1 MGKRNGVRRGGSIAE
16 KMAGPLESLETVG
29 EGNEIGRGVSIGW
42 RAFTQALEGAILEP
56 GGRTAFA
63 HHFLTPAS
71 PLHFLS
77 AYVLFLIISSD
88 AFPAFSGVILR
99 GFSILI

>member
-1 MGKRNGVRRGGSIAE
+1 MWWKRSGEDGRTIGIAGDEWERGT
-16 KMAGPLESLETVG
+16 KLEE
-29 EGNEIGRGVSIGW
+29 EVSIGW
-42 RAFTQALEGAILEP
+42 RAFTRALEGAILEL

-63 HHFLTPAS
+63 HHSLARLAS

>member
-1 MGKRNGVRRGGSIAE
+1 MWRKCSGEDGRTIGIAGDGWERGTKVE
-16 KMAGPLESLETVG
+16 EE
-29 EGNEIGRGVSIGW
+29 VSIGW
-42 RAFTQALEGAILEP
+42 GAFIQALEGAILEP

-63 HHFLTPAS
+63 HHFLTRPAS

>member
-1 MGKRNGVRRGGSIAE
+1 MWRKCSGEDGRTIRTAGDGWE
-16 KMAGPLESLETVG
+16 KGTKLEE
-29 EGNEIGRGVSIGW
+29 EVSIWW

-56 GGRTAFA
+56 GGRTAFV
-63 HHFLTPAS
+63 HHFPTRPAS

-88 AFPAFSGVILR
+88 AFPAFSGVILH
-99 GFSILI
+99 GFSFFI

>member
-1 MGKRNGVRRGGSIAE
+1 MLRKCSGEDGRTIGTAGDGWKRGT
-16 KMAGPLESLETVG
+16 KLEE
-29 EGNEIGRGVSIGW
+29 EVSIGW
-42 RAFTQALEGAILEP
+42 RAFIQALEGAILEP

-63 HHFLTPAS
+63 HHFLTRPAS

-77 AYVLFLIISSD
+77 IYVPFLIISSD

-99 GFSILI
+99 GFSFFI

>member
-1 MGKRNGVRRGGSIAE
+1 MWQKCSGEDGKITGITGDGWERGTR
-16 KMAGPLESLETVG
+16 LEE
-29 EGNEIGRGVSIGW
+29 EVSIGW

-63 HHFLTPAS
+63 HHLLTRPAS

-77 AYVLFLIISSD
+77 AYVLFLD
-88 AFPAFSGVILR
+88 HF
-99 GFSILI
+99 

>member
-1 MGKRNGVRRGGSIAE
+1 MWRKCSGEDGRTIGTAGDGWERGT
-16 KMAGPLESLETVG
+16 KLEE
-29 EGNEIGRGVSIGW
+29 EVSIGW

-56 GGRTAFA
+56 GGHTAFA
-63 HHFLTPAS
+63 HHFLTRPAS
-71 PLHFLS
+71 SLHFLS

-99 GFSILI
+99 GFSFFI